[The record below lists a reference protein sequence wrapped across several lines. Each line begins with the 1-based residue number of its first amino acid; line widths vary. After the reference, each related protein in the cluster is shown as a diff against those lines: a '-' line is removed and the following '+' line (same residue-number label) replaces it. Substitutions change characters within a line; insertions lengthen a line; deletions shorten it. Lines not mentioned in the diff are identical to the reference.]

1 VAHRLSTAL
10 GLGATHVIDTTGQ
23 DLPEVAAEIAKVTR
37 GGADTVLD
45 TTGNPDVIMA
55 CVESLATHGTCS
67 VITSSGAPVTLP
79 PGALLMRGRKLRGT
93 IGGHIDP
100 TVFIPRL
107 LDLHERGRFP
117 FDRLVRNYSFAEL
130 ATAMEDSR

>member
-1 VAHRLSTAL
+1 
-10 GLGATHVIDTTGQ
+10 
-23 DLPEVAAEIAKVTR
+23 VAAEIAKVTR